1 MSLLALQRLRAVRLC
16 IRSALQIDTTKI
28 KKKKK
33 SGMLTQYAS
42 LVSSGFLWT
51 MVCPTQWGAWAAE
64 EVQ

>member
-33 SGMLTQYAS
+33 KWHVNPVCLTCFFWLS
-42 LVSSGFLWT
+42 VDDGLPHTVGGL
-51 MVCPTQWGAWAAE
+51 GG
-64 EVQ
+64 